1 MNVHIPLETVVEY
14 GPKSSRVGVEYQVR
28 NINKRKERKDG
39 EKKRKEWTEI
49 EKLHSFNYLTL

>member
-28 NINKRKERKDG
+28 KINERKR
-39 EKKRKEWTEI
+39 E
-49 EKLHSFNYLTL
+49 